1 MLVTEAAR
9 HGLLSMESTARPIW
23 GISSLNSNAKLKFIS
38 EFAVSSMP
46 THFRERR
53 YGAPALDKG
62 LDILEHLSNERSPLS
77 QLEIARA
84 LARTPGEIYRM
95 LMCLEERGYVMRE
108 EGTGK
113 FRLTL
118 RLYELSHRQNSTTLL
133 RKAARL
139 PMESI
144 AETVG
149 QACHLS
155 VMNGPMLLVLME
167 RMPACQVCLAVGE
180 GSRIPVLQTTSGK
193 LLLANWPEGEA
204 VEFLEQLPDF
214 RSASKAYRDK
224 LMQTLAELRGADHS
238 HAPSGMTE
246 GVADIAVPVG
256 VAGSDVAGALVISYL
271 SGTKSGERSRPRYL
285 EALKAGAAEINRNL
299 GIAR

>member
-1 MLVTEAAR
+1 MHSVTIPD
-9 HGLLSMESTARPIW
+9 G
-23 GISSLNSNAKLKFIS
+23 
-38 EFAVSSMP
+38 
-46 THFRERR
+46 RR

-62 LDILEHLSNERSPLS
+62 LDILEHLSSEMAPLS

-84 LARTPGEIYRM
+84 LERTPSEIYRM

-139 PMESI
+139 PMEMLC
-144 AETVG
+144 EEVG

-155 VMNGPMLLVLME
+155 VIHGPNLLVLME
-167 RMPACQVCLAVGE
+167 RMPSCQVCLAVGE
-180 GSRIPVLQTTSGK
+180 GARIPVLRTTSGK
-193 LLLANWPEGEA
+193 LLLANWREEA
-204 VEFLEQLPDF
+204 RMAFLERLDDF
-214 RSASKAYRDK
+214 TGASKAERER
-224 LMQTLAELRGADHS
+224 LLRALAGLKEAGH
-238 HAPSGMTE
+238 HHTPSSMTE
-246 GVADIAVPVG
+246 GVTDISVPVG
-256 VAGSDVAGALVISYL
+256 VPGSDVAGALVISYL
-271 SGTKSGERSRPRYL
+271 SGTRSGEKNAPRYL
-285 EALKAGAAEINRNL
+285 KALLASAAEINRNL

>member
-1 MLVTEAAR
+1 MDSAT
-9 HGLLSMESTARPIW
+9 LST
-23 GISSLNSNAKLKFIS
+23 
-38 EFAVSSMP
+38 
-46 THFRERR
+46 TRR

-62 LDILEHLSNERSPLS
+62 LDILEHLSNEMAPLG

-84 LARTPGEIYRM
+84 LGRTPGEIYRM

-139 PMESI
+139 PMEMLCESI
-144 AETVG
+144 G

-155 VMNGPMLLVLME
+155 VVHGANLLVLME
-167 RMPACQVCLAVGE
+167 RMPSCQVCLAVGE
-180 GSRIPVLQTTSGK
+180 GSRMPALRSTSGK
-193 LLLANWPEGEA
+193 LLLAQWSGAAREDCLNQ
-204 VEFLEQLPDF
+204 LEDF
-214 RSASKAYRDK
+214 AGASKAERERLLK
-224 LMQTLAELRGADHS
+224 TLSELEGATH
-238 HAPSGMTE
+238 HQAPSLLTE
-246 GVADIAVPVG
+246 GVTDIAVPVG
-256 VAGSDVAGALVISYL
+256 VPASEVAGTLVISYL
-271 SGTKSGERSRPRYL
+271 SGTKSGEKNAPRYL
-285 EALKAGAAEINRNL
+285 KALLTSAAEINRNL